1 MAEDYRNDV
10 QNRGKENPE
19 KELVLLDLTHKK
31 RNSAQHSAQTS
42 ARRRSVQQTEEI
54 VPRRGGNCR
63 QEARTHSVR
72 QEEGHTVRR
81 TQNRQNEV
89 HRSSLQ
95 QTLEEDEEA
104 RRRAMARARQRR
116 NKKRIQQ
123 RNRRFAAAILVVV
136 VLIGAGITGVVRA
149 NKKAREEK
157 AQQVYAEQEAKKKAQ
172 EQEKE
177 KDAGIKTAEESEKN
191 KWYLRLVNAKNS
203 LDKDNLPE
211 INTVSVNG
219 SDYVVDERII
229 DDLEEM
235 LSDAQSDGRYPVVCS
250 AYRSWDTQEMLFENK
265 IARVKQSKGLTGE
278 AAEIEA
284 ATVVA
289 RPGTSEHQLG
299 LAVDITASDYT
310 NLDEGQMETE
320 DQQWLM
326 ENCWKYGFIL
336 RYPVDKTEITGV
348 IFEPWHYRYVG
359 KEAAKEITEQGITL
373 EEYLEAEAV
382 GDPRKE

>member
-10 QNRGKENPE
+10 QNMGKENPE

-42 ARRRSVQQTEEI
+42 ARRGS
-54 VPRRGGNCR
+54 
-63 QEARTHSVR
+63 
-72 QEEGHTVRR
+72 VRR

-95 QTLEEDEEA
+95 QTLEEDEEV

-136 VLIGAGITGVVRA
+136 VLIGAGITGAVRA

-177 KDAGIKTAEESEKN
+177 KDTGIKTAEESEKN
-191 KWYLRLVNAKNS
+191 KWYLKLVNAKNS

-382 GDPRKE
+382 GDPRED

>member
-1 MAEDYRNDV
+1 MAEDYKNNV
-10 QNRGKENPE
+10 PNRGQEKPE
-19 KELVLLDLTHKK
+19 KELVLLDLSHKK

-54 VPRRGGNCR
+54 VPRRGGNGR
-63 QEARTHSVR
+63 QKSRTHSVR

-89 HRSSLQ
+89 HRPSLQ

-116 NKKRIQQ
+116 NKRRIQQ
-123 RNRRFAAAILVVV
+123 RNRRFAAAMLVVG
-136 VLIGAGITGVVRA
+136 VLVCVGITGVVRA

-177 KDAGIKTAEESEKN
+177 KDTGIRTAEENEKN

-219 SDYVVDERII
+219 SDYMVDERII

-235 LSDAQSDGRYPVVCS
+235 LSDAQSAGRNPVVCS
-250 AYRSWDTQEMLFENK
+250 AYRSWDTQAMLFENK
-265 IARVKQSKGLTGE
+265 ISRVTQSTGLTGE
-278 AAEIEA
+278 AAETEA

-336 RYPVDKTEITGV
+336 RYPVDKTDITGI

-359 KEAAKEITEQGITL
+359 KQAAKEITEQGITL

-382 GDPRKE
+382 GDPREE

>member
-42 ARRRSVQQTEEI
+42 ARRRSVKQTEEI
-54 VPRRGGNCR
+54 VPRRGGNGR

-72 QEEGHTVRR
+72 QEEGHSVRR

-172 EQEKE
+172 KLE
-177 KDAGIKTAEESEKN
+177 DKN
-191 KWYLRLVNAKNS
+191 KK
-203 LDKDNLPE
+203 
-211 INTVSVNG
+211 
-219 SDYVVDERII
+219 
-229 DDLEEM
+229 
-235 LSDAQSDGRYPVVCS
+235 
-250 AYRSWDTQEMLFENK
+250 
-265 IARVKQSKGLTGE
+265 
-278 AAEIEA
+278 
-284 ATVVA
+284 
-289 RPGTSEHQLG
+289 
-299 LAVDITASDYT
+299 
-310 NLDEGQMETE
+310 
-320 DQQWLM
+320 
-326 ENCWKYGFIL
+326 
-336 RYPVDKTEITGV
+336 
-348 IFEPWHYRYVG
+348 
-359 KEAAKEITEQGITL
+359 
-373 EEYLEAEAV
+373 
-382 GDPRKE
+382 

>member
-1 MAEDYRNDV
+1 MAEDYKNNV
-10 QNRGKENPE
+10 PNRGQEKPE
-19 KELVLLDLTHKK
+19 KELVLLDLSHKK
-31 RNSAQHSAQTS
+31 RNSAQHSVQTS

-54 VPRRGGNCR
+54 VPRRGGNGR
-63 QEARTHSVR
+63 QESRTHSVR

-89 HRSSLQ
+89 HRPSLQ

-116 NKKRIQQ
+116 NKRRIQQ
-123 RNRRFAAAILVVV
+123 RNRRFAAAMLVVG
-136 VLIGAGITGVVRA
+136 VLVCVGITGVVRA

-177 KDAGIKTAEESEKN
+177 KDTGIKTAEENEKN

-219 SDYVVDERII
+219 SDYMVDERII

-235 LSDAQSDGRYPVVCS
+235 LSDAQSAGRNPVVCS
-250 AYRSWDTQEMLFENK
+250 AYRSWDTQAMLFENK
-265 IARVKQSKGLTGE
+265 ISRVTQSTGLTGE
-278 AAEIEA
+278 AAETEA

-336 RYPVDKTEITGV
+336 RYPVDKTDITGI

-359 KEAAKEITEQGITL
+359 KQAAKEITEQGITL
-373 EEYLEAEAV
+373 EEYLEVEAV
-382 GDPRKE
+382 GDPREE

>member
-1 MAEDYRNDV
+1 MAEDYKNNV
-10 QNRGKENPE
+10 PNRGPE
-19 KELVLLDLTHKK
+19 KELVLLDLSHKK

-54 VPRRGGNCR
+54 VPRRGGNGR
-63 QEARTHSVR
+63 QESRTHSVR

-89 HRSSLQ
+89 HRPSLQ

-116 NKKRIQQ
+116 NKRRIQQ
-123 RNRRFAAAILVVV
+123 RNRRFAAAMLVVG
-136 VLIGAGITGVVRA
+136 VLVCAGITGVVRA

-177 KDAGIKTAEESEKN
+177 KDTGIRTAEENEKN

-219 SDYVVDERII
+219 SDYMVDERII

-235 LSDAQSDGRYPVVCS
+235 LSDAQSAGRNPVVCS
-250 AYRSWDTQEMLFENK
+250 AYRSWDTQAMLFENK
-265 IARVKQSKGLTGE
+265 ISRVTQSTGLTGE
-278 AAEIEA
+278 AAETEA

-336 RYPVDKTEITGV
+336 RYPVDKTDITGI

-359 KEAAKEITEQGITL
+359 KQAAKEITEQGITL

-382 GDPRKE
+382 GDPREE

>member
-42 ARRRSVQQTEEI
+42 ARRRSV
-54 VPRRGGNCR
+54 
-63 QEARTHSVR
+63 
-72 QEEGHTVRR
+72 RR

-95 QTLEEDEEA
+95 QTLEEDEEV

-177 KDAGIKTAEESEKN
+177 KDTGIKTAEESEKN
-191 KWYLRLVNAKNS
+191 KWYLKLVNAKNS

-382 GDPRKE
+382 GDPRED

>member
-42 ARRRSVQQTEEI
+42 ARR
-54 VPRRGGNCR
+54 
-63 QEARTHSVR
+63 HS
-72 QEEGHTVRR
+72 VRR

-116 NKKRIQQ
+116 NKRRIQQ
-123 RNRRFAAAILVVV
+123 RNRRFAAAMLVVG
-136 VLIGAGITGVVRA
+136 VLVCAGITGVVRA

-177 KDAGIKTAEESEKN
+177 KDTGIRTAEESEKN

-310 NLDEGQMETE
+310 NLDEGQMKTE

-382 GDPRKE
+382 GDPRED

>member
-1 MAEDYRNDV
+1 MAEDYKNNV
-10 QNRGKENPE
+10 PNRGQEKPE
-19 KELVLLDLTHKK
+19 KELVLLDLSHKK

-54 VPRRGGNCR
+54 VPRRGGNGR
-63 QEARTHSVR
+63 QESRTHSVR

-89 HRSSLQ
+89 HRPSLQ

-116 NKKRIQQ
+116 NKRRIQQ
-123 RNRRFAAAILVVV
+123 RNRRFAAAMLVVG
-136 VLIGAGITGVVRA
+136 VLVCVGITGVVRA

-157 AQQVYAEQEAKKKAQ
+157 ARQVYAEQEAKKKAQ

-177 KDAGIKTAEESEKN
+177 KDTGIRTAEESEKN
-191 KWYLRLVNAKNS
+191 KWYLRLINAKNS

-219 SDYVVDERII
+219 SDYMVDERII

-235 LSDAQSDGRYPVVCS
+235 LSDAQSAGRNPVVCS
-250 AYRSWDTQEMLFENK
+250 AYRSWDTQAMLFENK
-265 IARVKQSKGLTGE
+265 ISRVTQSTGLTGE
-278 AAEIEA
+278 AAETEA

-336 RYPVDKTEITGV
+336 RYPVDKTDITGI

-359 KEAAKEITEQGITL
+359 KQAAKEITEQGITL

-382 GDPRKE
+382 GDPREE

>member
-42 ARRRSVQQTEEI
+42 ARRRSVQQTE
-54 VPRRGGNCR
+54 
-63 QEARTHSVR
+63 
-72 QEEGHTVRR
+72 
-81 TQNRQNEV
+81 
-89 HRSSLQ
+89 
-95 QTLEEDEEA
+95 DEEA

-136 VLIGAGITGVVRA
+136 VLICAGITGVVRA

-172 EQEKE
+172 EQEEEKE

-203 LDKDNLPE
+203 LAKDNLPE

-265 IARVKQSKGLTGE
+265 IARVKQSKGLTEE

-284 ATVVA
+284 ATIVA

-382 GDPRKE
+382 GDPRED

>member
-1 MAEDYRNDV
+1 MAEDYKNNV
-10 QNRGKENPE
+10 PNRGQEKPE
-19 KELVLLDLTHKK
+19 KELVLLDLSHKK

-54 VPRRGGNCR
+54 VPRRGGNGR
-63 QEARTHSVR
+63 QESRTHSVR

-89 HRSSLQ
+89 HRPSLQ

-104 RRRAMARARQRR
+104 RRGAMARARQRR
-116 NKKRIQQ
+116 NKRRIQQ
-123 RNRRFAAAILVVV
+123 RNRRFAAAMLVVG
-136 VLIGAGITGVVRA
+136 VLVCVGITGVVRA

-177 KDAGIKTAEESEKN
+177 KDTGIRTAEENEKN

-219 SDYVVDERII
+219 SDYMVDERII

-235 LSDAQSDGRYPVVCS
+235 LSDAQSAGRNPVVCS
-250 AYRSWDTQEMLFENK
+250 AYRSWDTQAMLFENK
-265 IARVKQSKGLTGE
+265 ISRVTQSTGLTGE
-278 AAEIEA
+278 AAETEA

-336 RYPVDKTEITGV
+336 RYPVDKTDITGI

-359 KEAAKEITEQGITL
+359 KQAAKEITEQGITL

-382 GDPRKE
+382 GDPREE

>member
-1 MAEDYRNDV
+1 MAEDYKNNV
-10 QNRGKENPE
+10 PNRGQEKPE
-19 KELVLLDLTHKK
+19 KELVLLDLSHKK

-54 VPRRGGNCR
+54 VPRRGGNGR
-63 QEARTHSVR
+63 QESRTHSVR

-89 HRSSLQ
+89 HRPSLQ

-116 NKKRIQQ
+116 NKRRIQQ
-123 RNRRFAAAILVVV
+123 RNRRFAAAMLVVG
-136 VLIGAGITGVVRA
+136 VLVCVGITGVVRA

-157 AQQVYAEQEAKKKAQ
+157 ARQVYAEQEAKKKAQ

-177 KDAGIKTAEESEKN
+177 KDTGIRTAEESEKN
-191 KWYLRLVNAKNS
+191 KWYLRLINAKNS

-219 SDYVVDERII
+219 SDYMVDERII

-235 LSDAQSDGRYPVVCS
+235 LSDAQSAGRNPVVCS
-250 AYRSWDTQEMLFENK
+250 AYRSWDTQAMLFENK
-265 IARVKQSKGLTGE
+265 ISRVTQSTGLTGE
-278 AAEIEA
+278 AAETEA

-326 ENCWKYGFIL
+326 ENCCKYGFIL
-336 RYPVDKTEITGV
+336 RYSVDKTDITGI

-359 KEAAKEITEQGITL
+359 KQAAKEITEQGITL

-382 GDPRKE
+382 GDPREE

>member
-1 MAEDYRNDV
+1 MAEDYKNNV
-10 QNRGKENPE
+10 PNRGQEKPE
-19 KELVLLDLTHKK
+19 KELVLLDLSHKK

-54 VPRRGGNCR
+54 VPRRGGNGR
-63 QEARTHSVR
+63 QESRTHSVR

-89 HRSSLQ
+89 HRPSLQ

-116 NKKRIQQ
+116 NKRRIQQ
-123 RNRRFAAAILVVV
+123 RNRRFAAAMLVVG
-136 VLIGAGITGVVRA
+136 VLVCVGITGVVRA

-157 AQQVYAEQEAKKKAQ
+157 ARQVYAEQEAKKKAQ

-177 KDAGIKTAEESEKN
+177 KDTGIRTAEENEKN

-219 SDYVVDERII
+219 SDYMVDERII

-235 LSDAQSDGRYPVVCS
+235 LSDAQSAGRNPVVCS
-250 AYRSWDTQEMLFENK
+250 AYRSWDTQAMLFENK
-265 IARVKQSKGLTGE
+265 ISRVTQSTGLTGE
-278 AAEIEA
+278 AAETEA

-336 RYPVDKTEITGV
+336 RYSVDKTDITGI

-359 KEAAKEITEQGITL
+359 KQAAKEITEQGITL

-382 GDPRKE
+382 GDPREE

>member
-1 MAEDYRNDV
+1 MAEDYKNNV
-10 QNRGKENPE
+10 PNRGQEKPE
-19 KELVLLDLTHKK
+19 KELVLLDLSHKK

-54 VPRRGGNCR
+54 VPRRGGNGR
-63 QEARTHSVR
+63 QESRTHSVR
-72 QEEGHTVRR
+72 QEEGYTVRR

-89 HRSSLQ
+89 HRPSLQ
-95 QTLEEDEEA
+95 QTLEEDEVA

-116 NKKRIQQ
+116 NKRRIQQ
-123 RNRRFAAAILVVV
+123 RNRRFAAAMLVVG
-136 VLIGAGITGVVRA
+136 VLVCVGITGVVRA

-177 KDAGIKTAEESEKN
+177 KDTGIRTAEENEKN

-219 SDYVVDERII
+219 SDYMVDERII

-235 LSDAQSDGRYPVVCS
+235 LSDAQSAGRNPVVCS
-250 AYRSWDTQEMLFENK
+250 AYRSWDTQAMLFENK
-265 IARVKQSKGLTGE
+265 ISRVTQSTGLTGE
-278 AAEIEA
+278 AAETEA

-336 RYPVDKTEITGV
+336 RYPVDKTDITGI

-359 KEAAKEITEQGITL
+359 KQAAKEITEQGITL

-382 GDPRKE
+382 GDPREE

>member
-1 MAEDYRNDV
+1 MAEDYKNNV
-10 QNRGKENPE
+10 PNRGQEKPE
-19 KELVLLDLTHKK
+19 KELVLLDLSHKK

-54 VPRRGGNCR
+54 VPRRGGNGR
-63 QEARTHSVR
+63 QESRTHSVR

-89 HRSSLQ
+89 HRPSLQ
-95 QTLEEDEEA
+95 QTLEEDEVA

-116 NKKRIQQ
+116 NKRRIQQ
-123 RNRRFAAAILVVV
+123 RNRRFAAAMLVVG
-136 VLIGAGITGVVRA
+136 VLVCVGITGVVRA

-177 KDAGIKTAEESEKN
+177 KDTGIRTAEENEKN

-219 SDYVVDERII
+219 SDYMVDERII

-235 LSDAQSDGRYPVVCS
+235 LSDAQSAGRNPVVCS
-250 AYRSWDTQEMLFENK
+250 AYRSWDTQAMLFENK
-265 IARVKQSKGLTGE
+265 ISRVTQSTGLTGE
-278 AAEIEA
+278 AAETEA

-336 RYPVDKTEITGV
+336 RYPVDKTDITGI

-359 KEAAKEITEQGITL
+359 KQAAKEITEQGITL

-382 GDPRKE
+382 GDPREE

>member
-1 MAEDYRNDV
+1 MAEDYKNNV
-10 QNRGKENPE
+10 PNRGQEKPE
-19 KELVLLDLTHKK
+19 KELVLLDLSHKK
-31 RNSAQHSAQTS
+31 RNSAQHSTQTS

-54 VPRRGGNCR
+54 VPRRGGNGR
-63 QEARTHSVR
+63 QESRTHSVR

-89 HRSSLQ
+89 HRPSLQ

-116 NKKRIQQ
+116 NKRRIQQ
-123 RNRRFAAAILVVV
+123 RNRRFAAAMLVVG
-136 VLIGAGITGVVRA
+136 VLVCVGITGVVRA

-177 KDAGIKTAEESEKN
+177 KDTGIKTAEENEKN

-219 SDYVVDERII
+219 SDYMVDERII

-235 LSDAQSDGRYPVVCS
+235 LSDAQSAGRNPVVCS
-250 AYRSWDTQEMLFENK
+250 AYRSWDTQAMLFENK
-265 IARVKQSKGLTGE
+265 ISRVTQSTGLTGE
-278 AAEIEA
+278 AAETEA

-336 RYPVDKTEITGV
+336 RYPVDKTDITGI

-359 KEAAKEITEQGITL
+359 KQAAKEITEQGITL

-382 GDPRKE
+382 GDPREE

>member
-1 MAEDYRNDV
+1 MAEDYKNNV
-10 QNRGKENPE
+10 PNRGQEKPE
-19 KELVLLDLTHKK
+19 KELVLLDLSHKK

-54 VPRRGGNCR
+54 VPRRGGNGR
-63 QEARTHSVR
+63 QESRTHSVR
-72 QEEGHTVRR
+72 QEEGHTVWR

-89 HRSSLQ
+89 HRPSLQ

-116 NKKRIQQ
+116 NKRRIQQ
-123 RNRRFAAAILVVV
+123 RNRRFAAAMLVVG
-136 VLIGAGITGVVRA
+136 VLVCVGITGVVRA

-177 KDAGIKTAEESEKN
+177 KDTGIRTAEENEKN

-219 SDYVVDERII
+219 SDYMVDERII

-235 LSDAQSDGRYPVVCS
+235 LSDAQSAGRNPVVCS
-250 AYRSWDTQEMLFENK
+250 AYRSWDTQAMLFENK
-265 IARVKQSKGLTGE
+265 ISRVTQSTGLTGE
-278 AAEIEA
+278 AAETEA

-336 RYPVDKTEITGV
+336 RYPVDKTDITGI

-359 KEAAKEITEQGITL
+359 KQAAKEITEQGITL

-382 GDPRKE
+382 GDPREE

>member
-1 MAEDYRNDV
+1 MAEDYKNNV
-10 QNRGKENPE
+10 PNRGQEKPE
-19 KELVLLDLTHKK
+19 KELVLLDLSHKK
-31 RNSAQHSAQTS
+31 RNSAQHSTQTS

-54 VPRRGGNCR
+54 VPRRGGNGR
-63 QEARTHSVR
+63 QESRTHSVR

-89 HRSSLQ
+89 HRPSLQ

-116 NKKRIQQ
+116 NKRRIQQ
-123 RNRRFAAAILVVV
+123 RNRRFAAAMLVVG
-136 VLIGAGITGVVRA
+136 VLVCVGITGVVRA

-177 KDAGIKTAEESEKN
+177 KDTGIRTAEENEKN

-219 SDYVVDERII
+219 SDYMVDERII

-235 LSDAQSDGRYPVVCS
+235 LSDAQSAGRNPVVCS
-250 AYRSWDTQEMLFENK
+250 AYRSWDTQAMLFENK
-265 IARVKQSKGLTGE
+265 ISRVTQSTGLTGE
-278 AAEIEA
+278 AAETEA

-299 LAVDITASDYT
+299 LAVDITASDYM

-336 RYPVDKTEITGV
+336 RYPVDKTDITGI

-359 KEAAKEITEQGITL
+359 KQAAKEITEQGITL

-382 GDPRKE
+382 GDPREE

>member
-1 MAEDYRNDV
+1 MAEDYKNNV
-10 QNRGKENPE
+10 PNRGQEKPE
-19 KELVLLDLTHKK
+19 KELVLLDLSHKK
-31 RNSAQHSAQTS
+31 RNSAQHSTQTS

-54 VPRRGGNCR
+54 VPRRGGNGR
-63 QEARTHSVR
+63 QESRTHSVR

-89 HRSSLQ
+89 HRPSLQ

-116 NKKRIQQ
+116 NKRRIQQ
-123 RNRRFAAAILVVV
+123 RNRRFAAAMLVVG
-136 VLIGAGITGVVRA
+136 VLVCVGITGVVRA

-177 KDAGIKTAEESEKN
+177 KDTGIRTAEENEKN

-219 SDYVVDERII
+219 SDYMVDERII

-235 LSDAQSDGRYPVVCS
+235 LSDAQSAGRNPVVCS
-250 AYRSWDTQEMLFENK
+250 AYRSWDTQAMLFENK
-265 IARVKQSKGLTGE
+265 ISRVTQSTGLTGE
-278 AAEIEA
+278 AAETEA

-336 RYPVDKTEITGV
+336 RYPVDKTDITGI

-359 KEAAKEITEQGITL
+359 KQAAKEITEQGITL

-382 GDPRKE
+382 GDPREE